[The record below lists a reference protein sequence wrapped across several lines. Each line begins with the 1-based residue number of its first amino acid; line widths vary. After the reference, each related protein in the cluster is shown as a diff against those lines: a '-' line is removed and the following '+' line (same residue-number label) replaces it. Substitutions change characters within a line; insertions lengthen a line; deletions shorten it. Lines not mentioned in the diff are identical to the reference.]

1 MRSRLHIKLD
11 SRLLMRVERAQLP
24 FRLDIDMDAFVGGS
38 GAASGRKR
46 GRDDDE
52 PVLDGLRSEKV

>member
-1 MRSRLHIKLD
+1 
-11 SRLLMRVERAQLP
+11 MRVERAQLP
-24 FRLDIDMDAFVGGS
+24 FRLDIDMDAFVSGS
-38 GAASGRKR
+38 GAGSGRKR